1 MHNYV
6 SNQKPYLLDPN
17 VLVDTPMPVF
27 KPFTDL
33 INENLS
39 SILIILLILFIGI
52 VFFIFKKKKI
62 AEILPEPKQA
72 PIDPFKDALNQIEG
86 LAQTFPRLP
95 AKPFIFKLSEI
106 LRLYVERQ
114 FNLPALE
121 CTGEEFIRK
130 VSLHPLLRQKFETPL
145 KLFVQR
151 GDRIKYSTENS
162 NEDEILELLQ
172 SARDFINQ
180 AQIEHESQIKQQRE
194 ILNSYTNNS
203 QE

>member
-1 MHNYV
+1 
-6 SNQKPYLLDPN
+6 
-17 VLVDTPMPVF
+17 MPVF

-72 PIDPFKDALNQIEG
+72 PIEPFKDALNQIEG

-180 AQIEHESQIKQQRE
+180 AQIEHESQIQQQRE